1 MKQNDKM
8 NAASSRNGLQ
18 NGTQDNSPPDELGGD
33 FVRQGHIS
41 GRQFMFMLAF
51 LMGTKVLYMFP
62 TVMVTKSGSS
72 AWISIA
78 VAAVLGLA
86 GLWGWILWANL
97 TGAEG
102 VVASLRKTCGRLLGD
117 AIALAGL
124 AILIAATGWT
134 ARLFAGGAVVGIL
147 PEFPIEAVIWTS
159 LIAGLYGAWL
169 GIEAVGRAAGFFF
182 WPTVVSFAGVIASM
196 WGEFEP
202 QYLTPIWGLGVGNTI
217 LQGVLSAGTFGGIV
231 AVGVMKPYVRDHREL
246 GSRSAFGLL
255 IAAAVLVIGLLFVAG
270 VFPYPM
276 STDKAD
282 PLGAMARAVY
292 LGRFIQRIEALFIFV
307 WLFSTSVQ
315 LSFLFAIILAL
326 VSELSGTGTYRPFAP
341 GMAVL
346 TFAIA
351 ALPPSML
358 RAGQLM
364 DRYFTTTA
372 GSALVYLGWVLY
384 AIARARGMKPSTVP
398 KDGEVPHG
406 VPSAKQKSRN

>member
-159 LIAGLYGAWL
+159 
-169 GIEAVGRAAGFFF
+169 
-182 WPTVVSFAGVIASM
+182 
-196 WGEFEP
+196 
-202 QYLTPIWGLGVGNTI
+202 
-217 LQGVLSAGTFGGIV
+217 
-231 AVGVMKPYVRDHREL
+231 
-246 GSRSAFGLL
+246 
-255 IAAAVLVIGLLFVAG
+255 
-270 VFPYPM
+270 
-276 STDKAD
+276 
-282 PLGAMARAVY
+282 
-292 LGRFIQRIEALFIFV
+292 
-307 WLFSTSVQ
+307 
-315 LSFLFAIILAL
+315 
-326 VSELSGTGTYRPFAP
+326 
-341 GMAVL
+341 
-346 TFAIA
+346 
-351 ALPPSML
+351 
-358 RAGQLM
+358 
-364 DRYFTTTA
+364 
-372 GSALVYLGWVLY
+372 
-384 AIARARGMKPSTVP
+384 
-398 KDGEVPHG
+398 
-406 VPSAKQKSRN
+406 